1 MKTLHK
7 IAAVVG
13 LLSGLAFA
21 AQAQGLRIGSW
32 LSASIPP
39 TPANDEG
46 WDRGQGGFG
55 PNGSIFSAA
64 NSPSAFDVYAGVAA
78 GYAQS
83 LVIHETGYGN
93 VRLYISLTPAQI
105 AALTNS
111 SQLSFTL
118 SVPPGDAG
126 TPSGYLQ
133 QVDFQYNSDPS
144 GWHNGTPATAHG
156 WSETG
161 DTNNDSN
168 GQPIFYYSTTSPA
181 RQQVVT
187 WNYKT
192 AGVNF
197 AGATYAQF
205 VWVFQSSGGELTNI
219 YMNNVTLGTPPTEI
233 DYIVDDFSTNGV
245 NSSNPTNYD
254 YYPSAESYAAGNIT
268 SVWGE
273 WFGTRVTV
281 SFDPNVNVSGDTN
294 ANGAMAINMTWDA
307 ASDGYQ
313 QFVVYQQGFGTLY
326 VPGGTV
332 GIGYPQYTNL
342 ECDVMFDPSSAG
354 TTNANGV
361 LGVIRLGI
369 RPVSGG
375 QDWINSSYTT
385 ISDTNWHHITAQFP
399 NNNAAFTDI
408 GGVLIGEDVTAYV
421 GGGGL
426 TGNQI
431 LYVDNVKFTGPLATQ
446 IIPPPTL
453 AVPQPAKP
461 GLRIFAGS
469 TANTYDREELYT
481 TDSSQSWVDPSV
493 TYPVEYSY
501 SLQNYNSNIGQIHL
515 ELIPGSSGS
524 QYSDWN
530 ALNMLWMQLNPGPA
544 AGQVVCNVQWK
555 TNASGSNP
563 GGTGNPYGNAL
574 SFTNSTAVGTWT
586 LVFTSTN
593 TGYVIPPG
601 QVILGPTNFTITDTN
616 LMADFADPMYC
627 VFGHQP
633 NSVAGEGAYIDYG
646 MIKVTGVA
654 GVNEFEDFTA
664 EGSDISANLTPSG
677 EFNNSA
683 SAMTAS
689 TIIVT
694 TNDTPGGWW
703 IEWSQPAANFTLA
716 SSTNLMSANWINPGW
731 YSGYSDTNAPR
742 IMPLA
747 TPFGQN
753 FWVLLP
759 KDDVPTA
766 NGLQNPAPPAAGPPA
781 PTAFFLLST
790 NVVSP

>member
-1 MKTLHK
+1 M
-7 IAAVVG
+7 
-13 LLSGLAFA
+13 
-21 AQAQGLRIGSW
+21 
-32 LSASIPP
+32 
-39 TPANDEG
+39 
-46 WDRGQGGFG
+46 
-55 PNGSIFSAA
+55 
-64 NSPSAFDVYAGVAA
+64 
-78 GYAQS
+78 
-83 LVIHETGYGN
+83 
-93 VRLYISLTPAQI
+93 
-105 AALTNS
+105 
-111 SQLSFTL
+111 
-118 SVPPGDAG
+118 
-126 TPSGYLQ
+126 
-133 QVDFQYNSDPS
+133 
-144 GWHNGTPATAHG
+144 
-156 WSETG
+156 
-161 DTNNDSN
+161 
-168 GQPIFYYSTTSPA
+168 
-181 RQQVVT
+181 
-187 WNYKT
+187 
-192 AGVNF
+192 NF